1 MAHRIRIIEDGEAR
15 EVDVKL
21 HWWESQPGRISYKA
35 KPGESLAETKDA
47 ALQAAALSGAS
58 EISILPPSAVWT
70 ERAASPRKELLAIP
84 GPSLIPN

>member
-1 MAHRIRIIEDGEAR
+1 MTHRIKIMENGETR

-21 HWWESQPGRISYKA
+21 HWWDGHSRISYKA

-70 ERAASPRKELLAIP
+70 GRAASPRKELLAIP
-84 GPSLIPN
+84 GPSRIPN